1 MNSSDEIISLDSSL
15 LGFCSLHNL
24 SYFKSHDV
32 LLRNDDDF
40 TRHRERVV
48 LISGGGAG
56 HEPGH
61 IGFVGRGMLS
71 AAVTGSVFT
80 SPTVTRFENCFEKSF
95 ANVFIFLLA

>member
-1 MNSSDEIISLDSSL
+1 MNSLDDVSLESSL

-24 SYFKSHDV
+24 SYFKSHGV

-40 TRHRERVV
+40 TSHRERVV

-56 HEPGH
+56 HEPGFV
-61 IGFVGRGMLS
+61 GFVGSGMLS

-80 SPTVTRFENCFEKSF
+80 SPSVTRFES
-95 ANVFIFLLA
+95 